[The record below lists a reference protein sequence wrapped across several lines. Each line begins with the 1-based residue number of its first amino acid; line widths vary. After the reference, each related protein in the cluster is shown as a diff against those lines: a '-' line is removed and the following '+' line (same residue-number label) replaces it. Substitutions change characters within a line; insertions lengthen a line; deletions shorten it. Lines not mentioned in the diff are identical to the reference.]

1 MSYVCLVQN
10 SLQSVNTGEDTLA
23 LSGDTAPGGGGQS
36 RRVLLVE
43 AGPVHPCDGPARVQ
57 GQARCIKITGKIV
70 ISVMWNVESFTR
82 QQRVILRQFLHVA
95 RNNLCLKQMDKYNSI
110 PDIQRFG
117 GGGGQRINK
126 LVPILSKW
134 IIIYRRSKKTG
145 WFLEMEAFSLAPNIS
160 AESLSNLKARVSIGI
175 LRTSWFWNCPC
186 MLDSNKN

>member
-1 MSYVCLVQN
+1 MLYVCWVQN
-10 SLQSVNTGEDTLA
+10 SLQSVNTGEDNCLETLLQVVEA
-23 LSGDTAPGGGGQS
+23 SPGGCGWWRLDQYIHVMAQLVS
-36 RRVLLVE
+36 RDRL
-43 AGPVHPCDGPARVQ
+43 
-57 GQARCIKITGKIV
+57 RCIKITGKIV

-95 RNNLCLKQMDKYNSI
+95 RNNSCWKQMNKHNSI